1 MARGR
6 TLDQAQADRTW
17 PCLPERLRIG
27 SGYRRRLGRVD
38 SQVVPRL
45 AGQAQPEM
53 PNPFVPIRGLHHYAY
68 RCRDCEETR
77 AFYEDVLGLPLVH
90 VIRSDV
96 VPSTG
101 ERCPYVH
108 IFFRMTDG
116 SHLAFFDL
124 GDNAAADPSPNTP
137 AWVNH
142 IALRVDSIEA
152 LRAAKARLEAAGV
165 EVLGI
170 TDHHIIESI
179 YFFDPNGIRLEL
191 TVPTAS
197 EATMVAHARQAHAAV
212 EAWTIEKRARL
223 DEVGA
228 AQRDAANVSNF
239 GAIDA

>member
-1 MARGR
+1 MSDA
-6 TLDQAQADRTW
+6 AA
-17 PCLPERLRIG
+17 
-27 SGYRRRLGRVD
+27 S
-38 SQVVPRL
+38 
-45 AGQAQPEM
+45 
-53 PNPFVPIRGLHHYAY
+53 FVPIRGLHHYAY

-90 VIRSDV
+90 VIRSDI

-101 ERCPYVH
+101 EHCPYVH

-124 GDNAAADPSPNTP
+124 GDDVAAEPSPNTP
-137 AWVNH
+137 EWVNH
-142 IALRVDSIEA
+142 IALRVDSVDA
-152 LRAAKARLEAAGV
+152 LRQAKARLEAAGV

-197 EATMVAHARQAHAAV
+197 AETTARHEREAHAAV
-212 EAWTIEKRARL
+212 EAWTREKQARL
-223 DEVGA
+223 GGETDAVGTGRAAPRAAGAKAASAAGA
-228 AQRDAANVSNF
+228 AGAVEVSDWGAMDA
-239 GAIDA
+239 